1 MSNAGGA
8 PINVILIG
16 FGGVGREFARLV
28 NEKNENLAFKYGLRL
43 NIKAVT
49 DLQFGSLV
57 STNGIDLAGLT
68 ETSLQRGE
76 FGNHPGGSVEVLSEK
91 VIKEVPAD
99 LVIEATYTNQID
111 GEPAASHCRWAIEA
125 GKHVVTCNKGP
136 VAFAASSLK
145 ALAAHKGVIFA
156 YEGSVM
162 SGTPVIRM
170 AKQTLGMAG
179 IRGFEGILNGTSNFV
194 LDRMGDGLDLGAAVK
209 EAQTLGYAEADPT
222 ADIEG
227 YDVRLKV
234 VIMANELLGAD
245 ISPEDVNCQGI
256 SGLTLDNILAASAA
270 GQRWKLIGSASRDE
284 RGSVTAAVAPL
295 ALSSRHPLANIGG
308 ATNAIS
314 FKTELLGDVS
324 VAGPGAGR
332 LETAFALLSDII
344 AIYRG

>member
-1 MSNAGGA
+1 M
-8 PINVILIG
+8 
-16 FGGVGREFARLV
+16 
-28 NEKNENLAFKYGLRL
+28 
-43 NIKAVT
+43 
-49 DLQFGSLV
+49 
-57 STNGIDLAGLT
+57 
-68 ETSLQRGE
+68 
-76 FGNHPGGSVEVLSEK
+76 
-91 VIKEVPAD
+91 
-99 LVIEATYTNQID
+99 
-111 GEPAASHCRWAIEA
+111 
-125 GKHVVTCNKGP
+125 
-136 VAFAASSLK
+136 
-145 ALAAHKGVIFA
+145 
-156 YEGSVM
+156 
-162 SGTPVIRM
+162 
-170 AKQTLGMAG
+170 QTLGMAG

-270 GQRWKLIGSASRDE
+270 GQRRK
-284 RGSVTAAVAPL
+284 
-295 ALSSRHPLANIGG
+295 SSRHPFANIGG